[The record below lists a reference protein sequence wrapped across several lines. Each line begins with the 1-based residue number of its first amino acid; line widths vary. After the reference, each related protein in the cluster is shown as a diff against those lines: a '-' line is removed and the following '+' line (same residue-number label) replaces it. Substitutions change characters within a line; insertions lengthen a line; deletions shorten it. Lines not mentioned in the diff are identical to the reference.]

1 MAAPLLDRLGA
12 HDRALMLRCAIP
24 PRSGGL
30 PRAAWTAVTHAGGA
44 GPSVLAAGL
53 PALGCC
59 TLRRGSVLA
68 LVTLVAS
75 HLLVQLVKRTVV
87 RRRPSAVE
95 VCTALVR
102 EPDRFSF
109 PSGHAAAAMSV
120 AVAYGLVYP
129 LLAGPLLLGELG
141 QTILVSSGG
150 ITFLVDRLERR
161 GLVAREE
168 CEEDRRARYA
178 VLTREGEKL
187 VQRIFPEH
195 ARRIEKVLAGLDPAA
210 QLETAELLKQLGRYA
225 AEVEPESAPPRA
237 RGRKVRAKSAR

>member
-1 MAAPLLDRLGA
+1 MAPAASRLRPSPDDAP
-12 HDRALMLRCAIP
+12 ALHL
-24 PRSGGL
+24 
-30 PRAAWTAVTHAGGA
+30 WV
-44 GPSVLAAGL
+44 VLARAFR
-53 PALGCC
+53 AIE
-59 TLRRGSVLA
+59 A
-68 LVTLVAS
+68 
-75 HLLVQLVKRTVV
+75 
-87 RRRPSAVE
+87 
-95 VCTALVR
+95 
-102 EPDRFSF
+102 
-109 PSGHAAAAMSV
+109 HAAADA
-120 AVAYGLVYP
+120 ARHELT
-129 LLAGPLLLGELG
+129 LAEFGILEALWHKGPLLLGELG